1 MARPPHRGRQSSGL
15 RRLVLLVAVAAAA
28 SLPTSVPT
36 APQASKENETQQQ
49 QPASLQPSRTRF
61 LHRLQALFSSSSPTS
76 KPSVSMPTSMAG
88 RLGGLS
94 PPFPILGGVRDAWA
108 EEPELQIARRLLDG
122 DHFGVLREMA
132 QSKDLD
138 VIWADSVAA
147 RRLLEANPIFK
158 MLPGVAALAD
168 KAAEEWTA
176 DDVRTTCSIF

>member
-1 MARPPHRGRQSSGL
+1 M
-15 RRLVLLVAVAAAA
+15 
-28 SLPTSVPT
+28 PT
-36 APQASKENETQQQ
+36 AT
-49 QPASLQPSRTRF
+49 
-61 LHRLQALFSSSSPTS
+61 
-76 KPSVSMPTSMAG
+76 AG
-88 RLGGLS
+88 SLGGLS
-94 PPFPILGGVRDAWA
+94 PPFPVLGGVRDAWA

-138 VIWADSVAA
+138 VIWADPVAA

-176 DDVRTTCSIF
+176 DDVRTMCSMF